1 MSEPEFIPSG
11 APHSVE
17 VAEGSHVAKS
27 KSAHVG
33 TDVRQNLHDET
44 VQNEQIDVDPNQIIL
59 TADAASS
66 LDRVKAP
73 RVDAIERASRGANT
87 TSENGTDQTLGV
99 VNGKAATT
107 RRVYEAEMQEM
118 DFPARMIHL
127 KLEND
132 AVRAKLEDLQ
142 LMMGDAS
149 NESQ

>member
-1 MSEPEFIPSG
+1 
-11 APHSVE
+11 
-17 VAEGSHVAKS
+17 
-27 KSAHVG
+27 
-33 TDVRQNLHDET
+33 
-44 VQNEQIDVDPNQIIL
+44 
-59 TADAASS
+59 

-99 VNGKAATT
+99 VNGKAAAT